1 MHSARPLSISLI
13 NPITREF
20 RTCSAREA
28 TPSNTEALAS
38 TVELCA
44 KQLEGRGFVR
54 EDY

>member
-1 MHSARPLSISLI
+1 LSISLV
-13 NPITREF
+13 NPITREV

-28 TPSNTEALAS
+28 TPTNTEALAS